1 MIVRKLIVL
10 VGKGVITVKAIVG
23 SSTLFLS
30 VVLALMVC
38 TGGVGYGADLNID
51 WTKQYARMGLMT
63 IGGYTAT
70 SGASSYCTGDGTCTA
85 TYPGNCNLLC
95 EDFEGSTQC
104 YSGYDSVCRRAAY
117 SVYLTGTGA
126 IDYTTAH
133 SGSFSCTDKG
143 SNALRASH
151 SSSTSWANTSL
162 QIATSEQS
170 IVYGQVYVY
179 VETMTLSASSRQS
192 IFRMT
197 SSAGNASYMVNV
209 INLSDKFYFEFMSAG
224 MTAITSSEITTG
236 TWYRIQWVAD
246 NNNDTFTAY
255 LNGSQIGSTSTNFT
269 TSNLQRYLELG
280 SNDYRSATAFSVQY
294 DNIALSSSALPG
306 ACNQ

>member
-51 WTKQYARMGLMT
+51 RTKQYARVGLMT

-104 YSGYDSVCRRAAY
+104 YSGYDSVCRRAASGQGY
-117 SVYLTGTGA
+117 TKWGSVLPGDTGDKGGTNGEFVSGASAFYPYTIYTCPHPLTGLTGV
-126 IDYTTAH
+126 
-133 SGSFSCTDKG
+133 C
-143 SNALRASH
+143 
-151 SSSTSWANTSL
+151 
-162 QIATSEQS
+162 
-170 IVYGQVYVY
+170 
-179 VETMTLSASSRQS
+179 
-192 IFRMT
+192 
-197 SSAGNASYMVNV
+197 NASIAGTDGYNWQAQRRMNN
-209 INLSDKFYFEFMSAG
+209 IN
-224 MTAITSSEITTG
+224 AIG
-236 TWYRIQWVAD
+236 VRF
-246 NNNDTFTAY
+246 N
-255 LNGSQIGSTSTNFT
+255 
-269 TSNLQRYLELG
+269 
-280 SNDYRSATAFSVQY
+280 
-294 DNIALSSSALPG
+294 
-306 ACNQ
+306 

>member
-104 YSGYDSVCRRAAY
+104 YSGYDSVCRRASSSKY
-117 SVYLTGTGA
+117 INGTGA
-126 IDYTTAH
+126 IDYTTTH

-143 SNALRASH
+143 SNAFRASH
-151 SSSTSWANTSL
+151 SSSASWAEECTPISG
-162 QIATSEQS
+162 SEQS
-170 IVYGQVYVY
+170 VVYGQMYVY
-179 VETMTLSASSRQS
+179 LETMTLSANSRQS
-192 IFRMT
+192 IFMVGNT
-197 SSAGNASYMVNV
+197 SSNTSYTINV
-209 INLSDKFYFEFMSAG
+209 INLSGKLYFEFESSG
-224 MTAITSSEITTG
+224 MTTITSSEVTTG
-236 TWYRIQWVAD
+236 KWYRIQWVAD
-246 NNNDTFTAY
+246 NTNDTFTAY
-255 LNGSQIGSTSTNFT
+255 LNGNSQGTSTNFT
-269 TSNLQRYLELG
+269 TSNLQRFLCLG
-280 SNDYRSATAFSVQY
+280 SNDYRNATKFSVQY

-306 ACNQ
+306 SCNQ